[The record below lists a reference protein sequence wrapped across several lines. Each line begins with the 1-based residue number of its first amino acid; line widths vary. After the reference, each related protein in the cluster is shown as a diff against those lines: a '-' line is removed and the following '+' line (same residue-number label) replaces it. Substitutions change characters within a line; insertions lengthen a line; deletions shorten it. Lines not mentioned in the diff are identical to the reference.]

1 MYGDVG
7 AQEIHRVISDRP
19 IEQLLEE
26 DSEWRWKCL
35 IGLFTTGDR
44 ELNARRWHRW
54 KHGGMM
60 GGRFFPKKSDEFMQE
75 LERRI
80 REAT

>member
-1 MYGDVG
+1 MLYGP
-7 AQEIHRVISDRP
+7 ETP
-19 IEQLLEE
+19 LEE
-26 DSEWRWKCL
+26 LIEKDAEWRWQCL
-35 IGLFTTGDR
+35 VKLFTTGDR
-44 ELNARRWHRW
+44 DMNRHRWHRW